1 MICLKNIQ
9 SVWNVAAAKQ
19 SIQPKQ
25 GFWTLRQIYG
35 KLLCRKS
42 VQRFKK
48 GKQHTHIEVNFQ
60 FTSVN
65 KTINLQVRFITQAQ
79 LKNTRQPKA
88 LCEQS
93 FRMWAKPGDLSYLL
107 GRFYFGRGK

>member
-1 MICLKNIQ
+1 MLLQLNKQFNQNGGFEHRDKFTANLYVAKVCSVLKKA
-9 SVWNVAAAKQ
+9 S
-19 SIQPKQ
+19 S
-25 GFWTLRQIYG
+25 
-35 KLLCRKS
+35 
-42 VQRFKK
+42 
-48 GKQHTHIEVNFQ
+48 THIEVNFQ